1 MKYRFLARKI
11 NDWQMISPIKDLGA
25 VKIRCKKD
33 FLVFTGAFYMYI
45 LCILVRSNMTVSPY
59 AD

>member
-1 MKYRFLARKI
+1 MKYRFLATK
-11 NDWQMISPIKDLGA
+11 DWQMISPIKDLGA

-33 FLVFTGAFYMYI
+33 FLVFTGTFYMYI
-45 LCILVRSNMTVSPY
+45 LCIFVRSNMTVSPY